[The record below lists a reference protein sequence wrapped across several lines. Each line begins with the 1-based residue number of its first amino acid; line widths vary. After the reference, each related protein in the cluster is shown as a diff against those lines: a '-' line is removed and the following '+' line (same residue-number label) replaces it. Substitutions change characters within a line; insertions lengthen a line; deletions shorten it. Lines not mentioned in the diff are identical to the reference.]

1 MEKHWAFLERFV
13 ASSRDFGSS
22 TDSSFHRFEANFN
35 HHSKLNLERISFH
48 AGRENAAV
56 LPLVVRLSYLKIG
69 SME

>member
-1 MEKHWAFLERFV
+1 MEKQWAFLERFV
-13 ASSRDFGSS
+13 AFALSSKYRLKIIS
-22 TDSSFHRFEANFN
+22 RFEANFN